1 MSLTEQVM
9 ELARAKGA
17 MAVGVSTLETLAGG
31 PPSTDL
37 TYILPEARS
46 AVTFALPLKREA
58 IRAFL
63 SKQNQTGHEQDNI
76 ETNIRAFYLAVEL
89 CKFLQAKGYVGKAV
103 QPNLVYRKDV
113 PDWPVLLPP
122 DLSHRY
128 LAVRSGVGCFGW
140 SGNVGTRSHGAAI
153 ILGTLVTNAE
163 LKPTEPL
170 PAEESWCDRC
180 KLCVAGCTPGMIEKQ
195 KERAVTIGGKTF
207 THAERKSY
215 LRCEFVCGGMT
226 GLHRSGQWSTWSP
239 GRYRLPEDEKELFKE
254 LARAAEN
261 YRKWPSFGTSGY
273 QSPLLQG
280 AKLHMTC
287 GNCQIICW
295 ANKEDRQ
302 TNHRLLTT
310 SGCVLQQRDGRLV
323 VLPAEAAEKAFAEME
338 PEPRGLY
345 C

>member
-17 MAVGVSTLETLAGG
+17 MAAGVSTLETLAGG

-46 AVTFALPLKREA
+46 AVTFALPLQREA

-140 SGNVGTRSHGAAI
+140 SGNVGTRSHGSAI
-153 ILGTLVTNAE
+153 ILGTLVTDAE

-180 KLCVAGCTPGMIEKQ
+180 KLCVACCTPGMIEKQ

-295 ANKEDRQ
+295 ADPEDRQ
-302 TNHRLLTT
+302 TNHRLLTI

-323 VLPAEAAEKAFAEME
+323 VMPAEAAEKAFAEME
-338 PEPRGLY
+338 PEQRGLY